1 MVAATLDQP
10 AAKASRRP
18 TLGNFAHVSLPC
30 RDIAEGKKFYAEVL
44 GGKIRVDTPTF
55 AAFMFGEIEI
65 GIGTKGC
72 TFMEP
77 SNEYPHIAFYCDAST
92 LVAMKAWLTACGI
105 PTSNL
110 WTRQGKETL
119 MFFRDPSGNTAN
131 GDVHLINTKGVLAR
145 SNGPFVGAIGVE
157 VLEVPYRPVGQHEHV
172 AGRVGVQVEQTE
184 AVGATP
190 KDERLVVGTI
200 GHSS

>member
-1 MVAATLDQP
+1 MANTAVLEPRAEAAP
-10 AAKASRRP
+10 KRP
-18 TLGNFAHVSLPC
+18 QLGPFAHVSFPC
-30 RDIAEGKKFYAEVL
+30 RDITEGKRFYGEVL
-44 GGKIRVDTPTF
+44 GGNIRVDQPTF

-119 MFFRDPSGNTAN
+119 MFFRDPSGNVIELYCKEGYADAPN
-131 GDVHLINTKGVLAR
+131 LPKGPPR
-145 SNGPFVGAIGVE
+145 GHGAAVDIDI
-157 VLEVPYRPVGQHEHV
+157 LRYDTFRVPG
-172 AGRVGVQVEQTE
+172 
-184 AVGATP
+184 
-190 KDERLVVGTI
+190 
-200 GHSS
+200 